1 VSETAS
7 AETLRN
13 KTLTPIEAFRQS
25 INNPKEFWEK
35 YSNYIKQNF
44 HEGRFTIN
52 DKDANTAIIIP
63 VHNDIEKGHLHAVL
77 YALSQLKIPENKT
90 IKIYIISHNSEDDQN
105 KKLEEML
112 ESIGNPVELIIYNNQ
127 NLRGPSYPIQLG
139 VSILPDNIEEVG
151 IIDDDTVVPPNWL
164 IDMSEAIKN
173 DYDIAVGRRT
183 YLNEKGKKI
192 PYSKIKEA
200 FELFYKKPKLI
211 MGNSYFRLK
220 KLKEIIEYHLGGMI
234 DDGFIEEI
242 SRKRGYKLTL
252 IESATAVSDGQK
264 YANFTPLELAKEI
277 LDRIRVIGLGATNIK
292 DHVEFLLF
300 FLPSYY
306 PNFGEFI
313 KSRYPE
319 IYEDY
324 NRGKIKDL
332 EDLGKLYEQL
342 KECYRDFNER
352 NKSIMAKDI
361 EEIQRVRALRE
372 KNLS

>member
-1 VSETAS
+1 MSETAS

-25 INNPKEFWEK
+25 INTPKKFWEE
-35 YSNYIKQNF
+35 YSNDIKQNF

-151 IIDDDTVVPPNWL
+151 FIDDDTVIPPDWL
-164 IDMSEAIKN
+164 INMSEAIKN
-173 DYDIAVGRRT
+173 DYDIAVGRRI
-183 YLNEKGKKI
+183 YLNKKGEEI
-192 PYSKIKEA
+192 PYSKIKKA

-220 KLKEIIEYHLGGMI
+220 KLKEIIKYHLGGMI
-234 DDGFIEEI
+234 DDGFIEKI
-242 SRKRGYKLTL
+242 SRERGYKLTL

-264 YANFTPLELAKEI
+264 YANFTPLELTKAI
-277 LDRIRVIGLGATNIK
+277 LDRIKGIGLGMMNTKI
-292 DHVEFLLF
+292 HIEFLLF

-306 PNFGEFI
+306 PNFRKFI
-313 KSRYPE
+313 ESRYPN

-332 EDLGKLYEQL
+332 GELYKQL
-342 KECYRDFNER
+342 EECYRDFNEI
-352 NKSIMAKDI
+352 NKPIMEKDI
-361 EEIQRVRALRE
+361 EEIQRVRDLRE